1 MAKGAT
7 SKEAVKAKIL
17 EVFEGAF
24 IAADGKTIRIPMV
37 EDNEAIEIKVALTA
51 AKDLEGSGAMAV
63 EGEAPVPASPV
74 VQEVPSQE
82 EIDNAKKMLERL
94 DTF

>member
-37 EDNEAIEIKVALTA
+37 EDNEALEIKVALTA
-51 AKDLEGSGAMAV
+51 AKDLEGSGAVVAGD
-63 EGEAPVPASPV
+63 EGAAPASPV
-74 VQEVPSQE
+74 IKEVPSQE
-82 EIDNAKKMLERL
+82 EIDNAKKMLERINS
-94 DTF
+94 F